1 MYHSKNL
8 VCMLFVCV
16 IIVNGITAKS
26 LEASVKVEK
35 QTVSFNKV
43 SLSCG
48 INGSCISEATN
59 KLVNGLNQRKSID
72 FGSFSIEPIEG
83 YTQGR
88 SSNFIDL
95 ISGNAI
101 RIPIGPVAF
110 SLQKLDGGL
119 EVALLKKDEGNFN
132 LKKLNFKQN

>member
-1 MYHSKNL
+1 MYHSKSL
-8 VCMLFVCV
+8 VCLLFVYV

-35 QTVSFNKV
+35 QTVSFNEI

-48 INGSCISEATN
+48 INGSCISAAAN
-59 KLVNGLNQRKSID
+59 KLVNGLNQRKSIQ
-72 FGSFSIEPIEG
+72 FGSFSIEPVEG
-83 YTQGR
+83 HTQGR

-132 LKKLNFKQN
+132 

>member
-1 MYHSKNL
+1 MYHSKSL
-8 VCMLFVCV
+8 VCMLFAC

-35 QTVSFNKV
+35 QTVSFNEV

-48 INGSCISEATN
+48 INGTCISAAAN
-59 KLVNGLNQRKSID
+59 KLVNGLNQQKSIN
-72 FGSFSIEPIEG
+72 FGSFSIEPVEG
-83 YTQGR
+83 HVKGQGR

-95 ISGNAI
+95 INGNTI

-119 EVALLKKDEGNFN
+119 EVALLKKNEGDFN
-132 LKKLNFKQN
+132 